1 MSSMLLYK
9 SHYRQCCRWQ
19 RAKNLP
25 YRPTWGAAISEY
37 GAVLHKIGH
46 GRKPE
51 THHQYPPWC
60 HHGLMVVMS
69 FHRSSNNIS
78 MCFFFPLYKNEENS
92 YGSCQYRFVTAVFLN
107 LCNCNF
113 G

>member
-1 MSSMLLYK
+1 
-9 SHYRQCCRWQ
+9 
-19 RAKNLP
+19 
-25 YRPTWGAAISEY
+25 
-37 GAVLHKIGH
+37 
-46 GRKPE
+46 
-51 THHQYPPWC
+51 
-60 HHGLMVVMS
+60 MVVMS

-113 G
+113 GWILFCYKGLQLNCNGFNFQVNYCEHYLIT